1 MNKVQIFR
9 NHMAE
14 KGFEYT
20 IDEATL
26 IMAEMETLIVYLEKL
41 SFSQFMSM
49 DENISKSNRYLL
61 IKHLGCTEKE
71 FDKLLQLIID
81 IRGS

>member
-20 IDEATL
+20 IEEASAL
-26 IMAEMETLIVYLEKL
+26 MEEMETLLDYIGKLSLPQFLSINKTLSENKRRTLIDHLKCTEEEFEKL
-41 SFSQFMSM
+41 L
-49 DENISKSNRYLL
+49 E
-61 IKHLGCTEKE
+61 
-71 FDKLLQLIID
+71 LIID
-81 IRGS
+81 IRGL

>member
-20 IDEATL
+20 IDEATV
-26 IMAEMETLIVYLEKL
+26 IMAETETSIVYLEKL

-49 DENISKSNRYLL
+49 DKNISKSKRNLL
-61 IKHLGCTEKE
+61 IEHLRCTEEE
-71 FDKLLQLIID
+71 FDRLLNLIID